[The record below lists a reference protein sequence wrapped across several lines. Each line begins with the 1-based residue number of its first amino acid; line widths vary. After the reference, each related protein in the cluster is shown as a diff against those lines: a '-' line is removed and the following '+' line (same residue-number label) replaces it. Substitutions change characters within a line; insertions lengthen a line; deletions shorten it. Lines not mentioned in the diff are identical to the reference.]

1 MRADSSSTCSCP
13 CGSDVLLRRLEL
25 SDFRNYRRL
34 DLEPSPG
41 LNLLVGS
48 NAQGK
53 SNLLEAI
60 ALVGTGK
67 SFRAERDGDVV
78 RSDCELGIVR
88 ATAAARTG
96 EINLACAIERDGRAT
111 RKTFSLN
118 GNSVRYARYL
128 GRLRVVTFVPSDL
141 QLVTGTPA
149 VRRSFLNGALSQSE
163 PRYYHEL
170 ARYRRALQQ
179 RNALLKDA
187 GTLDEDLLEV
197 YAKALVDSGTHIML
211 ARAALIGALQPEAAR
226 AHDRFAP
233 GERLELRY
241 DPNCAFESATAHDV
255 AAVLRARLA
264 ESAERERA
272 RRATV
277 VGPHRDDV
285 ELILDGASLEAYGS
299 QGQQRT
305 AVLAL
310 KVAEYSVMRER
321 TADAPVL
328 LLDDV
333 LSELDEAR
341 ASAFLGEMGAYE
353 QAFVTATHL
362 PKDLSAAGR
371 SARVSGGT
379 VEWIAC

>member
-1 MRADSSSTCSCP
+1 M
-13 CGSDVLLRRLEL
+13 LLRRLEL
-25 SDFRNYRRL
+25 LDFRNYRQL
-34 DLEPSPG
+34 DVEPAPG
-41 LNLLVGS
+41 LNLLVGP

-78 RSDCELGIVR
+78 RSGCDRAVVR
-88 ATAAARTG
+88 ATADARPG
-96 EINLACAIERDGRAT
+96 EIHLACAIDREGRAT
-111 RKTFSLN
+111 RKIFTLN

-128 GRLRVVTFVPSDL
+128 GRLRVVTFVPGDL

-149 VRRSFLNGALSQSE
+149 ARRAFLNRALSQSE

-179 RNALLKDA
+179 RNALLKNA
-187 GTLDEDLLEV
+187 ETLDEDLLEI
-197 YAKALVDSGTHIML
+197 YGRTLLESGTQIML
-211 ARAALIGALQPEAAR
+211 ARSSMISALQPEAAH
-226 AHDRFAP
+226 AHGRFAP
-233 GERLELRY
+233 GERLEIRY
-241 DPNCAFESATAHDV
+241 EPNCPFQSTTPHDV
-255 AAVLRARLA
+255 TAALRARLA
-264 ESAERERA
+264 ESADQERA
-272 RRATV
+272 RGATV

-285 ELILDGASLEAYGS
+285 ALFLDGVSLQAYGS

-321 TADAPVL
+321 TDDAPVL

-362 PKDLSAAGR
+362 PKDLAAAGR
-371 SARVSGGT
+371 IARISGGAM
-379 VEWIAC
+379 EWIAC